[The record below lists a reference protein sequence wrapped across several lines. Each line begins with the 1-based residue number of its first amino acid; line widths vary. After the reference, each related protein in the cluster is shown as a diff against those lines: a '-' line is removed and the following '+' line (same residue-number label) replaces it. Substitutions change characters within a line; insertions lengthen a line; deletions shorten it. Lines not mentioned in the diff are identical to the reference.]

1 MKAVILRKAV
11 TARELITTQVPLPK
25 VKPGHIL
32 VKIKAFGI
40 NRSEIYTRN
49 GFSPSV
55 SLPRILGIECVGEI
69 FGPSDSALKKG
80 QRVISMMGGLGREFD
95 GSYAEY
101 ALIPTEQIYPVNT
114 KFEWEELAAVPEM
127 YYTAWC
133 SLIDTLKLKKN
144 ESLLIRGGTS
154 SVGIASLQIA
164 KAIGAKVITTTRNK
178 EKINLLLEYGAD
190 HVLIDDS
197 TLSEQV
203 KTIEKNG
210 ADKILELIG
219 TISLHSSFGMLK
231 HGGIICMTGILGGEW
246 ELKKFAPMD
255 FIPSGSYLT
264 IFDSKTVFPDSLQS
278 MLDFLDEKHI
288 KPHISNFFS
297 LDEIAQA
304 HLLMESNTA
313 NGKIIIVNQ

>member
-1 MKAVILRKAV
+1 M
-11 TARELITTQVPLPK
+11 
-25 VKPGHIL
+25 
-32 VKIKAFGI
+32 
-40 NRSEIYTRN
+40 
-49 GFSPSV
+49 
-55 SLPRILGIECVGEI
+55 
-69 FGPSDSALKKG
+69 
-80 QRVISMMGGLGREFD
+80 
-95 GSYAEY
+95 
-101 ALIPTEQIYPVNT
+101 
-114 KFEWEELAAVPEM
+114 
-127 YYTAWC
+127 
-133 SLIDTLKLKKN
+133 
-144 ESLLIRGGTS
+144 
-154 SVGIASLQIA
+154 
-164 KAIGAKVITTTRNK
+164 
-178 EKINLLLEYGAD
+178 
-190 HVLIDDS
+190 IDDS